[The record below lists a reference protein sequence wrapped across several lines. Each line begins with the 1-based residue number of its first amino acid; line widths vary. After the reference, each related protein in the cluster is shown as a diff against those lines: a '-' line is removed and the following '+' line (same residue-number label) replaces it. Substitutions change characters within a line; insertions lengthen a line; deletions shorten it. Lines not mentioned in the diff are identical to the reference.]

1 MDLKTCDL
9 FDANPDAQSCDLQL
23 RLFGRRRAFAG
34 RIRTVRCWQDN
45 ALVKAMFSTASA
57 GEVLV
62 VDGGGSLHSALIGD
76 LIASLGMRNG
86 WAGAIV
92 HGAIRDSATIDTLDF
107 GIKALGTNPRRSA
120 KAGEGAT
127 DVPVSFGGVSF
138 EPGHWLC
145 SDEDG
150 VLVAPHELRC

>member
-1 MDLKTCDL
+1 MSLKTCDL
-9 FDANPDAQSCDLQL
+9 YDAHPDAQSCDLQL

-45 ALVKAMFSTASA
+45 ALVKAMLSTASA

-76 LIASLGMRNG
+76 LIAGLGMRNG

-120 KAGEGAT
+120 KDGVGET
-127 DVPVSFGGVSF
+127 DVVVSFGGVRF

-145 SDEDG
+145 SDDDG
-150 VLVAPHELRC
+150 VLVAPAELRV

>member
-1 MDLKTCDL
+1 MSLKTCDL
-9 FDANPDAQSCDLQL
+9 YDAHPEVQSCDMQF
-23 RLFGRRRAFAG
+23 RLFGQRRAFAG

-45 ALVKAMFSTASA
+45 ALVKAMLSTASP

-76 LIASLGMRNG
+76 LIAGLGMRNG

-120 KAGEGAT
+120 KDGVGET
-127 DVPVSFGGVSF
+127 DGVVSFGGVRF
-138 EPGHWLC
+138 EPGHWLY
-145 SDEDG
+145 SDADG
-150 VLVAPHELRC
+150 LLVAPGELRG